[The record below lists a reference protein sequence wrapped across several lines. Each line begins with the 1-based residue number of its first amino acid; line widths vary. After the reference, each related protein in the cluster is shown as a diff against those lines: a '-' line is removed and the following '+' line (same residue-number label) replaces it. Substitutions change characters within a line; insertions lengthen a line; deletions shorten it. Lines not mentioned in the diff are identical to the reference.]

1 MKPNNSATEVRQT
14 SVVAPLAPVLSVVEQ
29 AKTAFHAM
37 LVRFSEGTAGLTPTL
52 YHRYLS
58 MQYHLTRLVQRHFFT
73 VAGHHSLMDRKK
85 LRDFLV
91 NFANEEEPHYLIA
104 QNDLRKMGLEPLP
117 CPLDVALWQDYF
129 LPRVAERP
137 FHRLGATCV
146 LENLGAGAGT
156 TGRLLL
162 KNATFLST
170 ENTRFLDIHFHEV
183 LPHGDQI
190 IAALNSVELTADEI
204 EDARKGAI
212 IGSIFYLRLANWVF
226 GTDPVLG
233 LFASDDVA
241 LPNPRL

>member
-1 MKPNNSATEVRQT
+1 MINTIDKETTAS
-14 SVVAPLAPVLSVVEQ
+14 LAPVLEIVGQ
-29 AKTAFHAM
+29 AKIAFRTL
-37 LVRFSEGTAGLTPTL
+37 LVNFSEHSAGLTPEL

-58 MQYHLTRLVQRHFFT
+58 MQYHLTKHVQRHFFAA
-73 VAGHHSLMDRKK
+73 AGHHSLMDRKK

-104 QNDLRKMGLEPLP
+104 ENDLRKMGLKPLP

-129 LPRVAERP
+129 LSRVADRP

-162 KNATFLST
+162 KNASFLST

-190 IAALNSVELTADEI
+190 IAALRSVDLTPDEV

-212 IGSIFYLRLANWVF
+212 VGSIFYLRLARWVF
-226 GTDPVLG
+226 GTDPVLR
-233 LFASDDVA
+233 LFDSDDVTV
-241 LPNPRL
+241 PRERS

>member
-1 MKPNNSATEVRQT
+1 MKFNAPSA
-14 SVVAPLAPVLSVVEQ
+14 SANDSIAPVLAVVES
-29 AKTAFHAM
+29 AKSAFHAM
-37 LVRFSEGTAGLTPTL
+37 LVQFSERSAGLTPLL

-58 MQYHLTRLVQRHFFT
+58 MQYHLTRLVQRHFFAA
-73 VAGHHSLMDRKK
+73 AGHHSLMDRKK

-129 LPRVAERP
+129 LSRVADRP

-162 KNATFLST
+162 KGASFLST

-190 IAALNSVELTADEI
+190 IAALRSVPLSAEEI

-212 IGSIFYLRLANWVF
+212 VGSIFYLRLANWVF
-226 GTDPVLG
+226 GADPVLN
-233 LFASDDVA
+233 LFAADDIVVHNA
-241 LPNPRL
+241 RLD